1 MNMVWVPG
9 LHSTAARC
17 SAHGM
22 AGRGFRISQI
32 TAIPDAAQHEMLRR
46 WSGTHRFV
54 RIVDPVSAQHRYALQ
69 CAREGG

>member
-1 MNMVWVPG
+1 
-9 LHSTAARC
+9 
-17 SAHGM
+17 M